1 MSYIGQTL
9 PTDVFGGY
17 TTDTFAGDGSATTFT
32 LSQAPFN
39 EQGLIV
45 VINNVIQQPTTNYT
59 VSGTTLTIVGTAVAS
74 GDVIY
79 ARHTGVALPIG
90 EANALDLQG
99 QSDKLILD
107 ADADTTISA
116 DTDDQID
123 IKIGGNDVIALTA
136 SEFAFNDGSA
146 NIDFRVESDNET
158 SMLHVNAGTDTV
170 LIGTATPTDQWF
182 NADATYVPGFQT
194 FGNGNTDGRV
204 SAFVNNQAD
213 AGGPIIGISKSRGT
227 ASNSYTVVQ
236 DNDQLGII
244 TFQGADGT
252 NLVEGARIAADVDGT
267 PGADDMP
274 GRLEFHTTAD
284 GASSGTERMRIHST
298 GNVSIGSTNGR
309 SPLEIVHSDTGAV
322 PTDTAMGATASD
334 DNISIGVHNESNS
347 ATFCG
352 LAFETRT
359 SGAGRVLLANEW
371 YSTYLSD
378 LLFVQRSGAS
388 TSNKVFRSRS
398 SDASGEFYF
407 GADLAAGPS
416 NPVSSNSATLQ
427 GVGIF
432 PDAYSVFA
440 RSNSPTAYFNRMNGD
455 GDIIVF
461 REAGTTQGSIST
473 SGATT
478 SYNPFT
484 GSHWSRLEDN
494 SKPEILKGTIMDTI
508 NKKMDWYEVVY
519 TDSAGNETHHSIQ
532 LKDGEKVGDDYQIAD
547 PYFTETK
554 YEQVDIF
561 YTAEDELPEGKSIGD
576 RKPGMDGKNV
586 GDVKDAKP
594 VYTGKIALEP
604 DVKHVYSKISDT
616 ADSKKVYGVF
626 FSWDDDDNGDD
637 GDVNDMFIAQV
648 GTFIIRVH
656 KDVTVEAGDLLV
668 SNGDGTAKLQDDDI
682 IRSKTV
688 AKVNSNIK
696 VETYSD
702 GSYTVPCTLHC

>member
-9 PTDVFGGY
+9 PADTFQGF
-17 TTDTFAGDGSATTFT
+17 TTDSFTGDGSATTFT
-32 LSQAPFN
+32 LSKTPFN
-39 EQGLIV
+39 ESALLV
-45 VINNVIQQPTTNYT
+45 VINNVVQKPTTNFT

-79 ARHTGVALPIG
+79 ATHIGGALPIG
-90 EANALDLQG
+90 QAASLDLNG
-99 QSDKLILD
+99 ASDQLILD
-107 ADADTTISA
+107 ADGDTTISA

-123 IKIGGNDVIALTA
+123 IKIA
-136 SEFAFNDGSA
+136 
-146 NIDFRVESDNET
+146 
-158 SMLHVNAGTDTV
+158 
-170 LIGTATPTDQWF
+170 
-182 NADATYVPGFQT
+182 
-194 FGNGNTDGRV
+194 
-204 SAFVNNQAD
+204 
-213 AGGPIIGISKSRGT
+213 
-227 ASNSYTVVQ
+227 
-236 DNDQLGII
+236 
-244 TFQGADGT
+244 
-252 NLVEGARIAADVDGT
+252 
-267 PGADDMP
+267 GADDFQFTANTFTAQS
-274 GRLEFHTTAD
+274 GSTIAGQAVTATTVVGSGAAQFDTLGVGAAKDLGAGIHVKVADSSVSAVNSAADELVLENS
-284 GASSGTERMRIHST
+284 ASCGLSIFSGTSEVGKIAFGDSGDNNIGEIFYNHDGDHMAFNTNAAERMRIHST
-298 GNVSIGSTNGR
+298 GHVSIGSTNGR

-322 PTDTAMGATASD
+322 PTDVAMGATASD

-347 ATFCG
+347 ATFSG

-378 LLFVQRSGAS
+378 LLFVQRSGAT

-407 GADLAAGPS
+407 GADIAAGPS

-682 IRSKTV
+682 IRSKTI